1 VDADIAYLVTYPCPQ
16 CRLELQAQHGGW
28 QGWLRCP
35 ACGTPSLPPEILLGH
50 PATLRRVRELA
61 GADDEILVIGDDA
74 AADDSRPSA
83 AALIGEPPSAL
94 VSSLRLLFLTG
105 LAISLFILL
114 ISFLD
119 DNQIVTGTSSVLALI
134 FFLLLLRLPGRRRSR
149 P

>member
-1 VDADIAYLVTYPCPQ
+1 VDADIAYLVTYPCPH
-16 CRLELQAQHGGW
+16 CRLELEAQHGGW

-35 ACGTPSLPPEILLGH
+35 ACGTPSLPPEILFGH

-74 AADDSRPSA
+74 ATGDCTPST

-119 DNQIVTGTSSVLALI
+119 ENQIVTASSGVIALI
-134 FFLLLLRLPGRRRSR
+134 FFLLLLRLPGRRRNR